1 MSARPFNTEESG
13 IREMCPAD
21 LDAVFTLEKRAYEY
35 PWSRGI
41 FNDCLLAG
49 YYCIVFEASGTLKG
63 YAIMS
68 VAAAEGHIL
77 NLCIA
82 PDLREQGLGRKI
94 LNELLVHV
102 EALNLERLFLEVR
115 PSNIAAIALYTSAGF
130 DRLGARKGYYKARDG
145 REDALVFV
153 REFQDIQD

>member
-1 MSARPFNTEESG
+1 MSSRPFNMEKHD
-13 IREMCPAD
+13 IRVMEPAD
-21 LDAVFTLEKRAYEY
+21 LDAVFSIEKRAYEF

-49 YYCIVFEASGTLKG
+49 YYCVVLEVNSAVMG

-77 NLCIA
+77 NLCIT
-82 PDLREQGLGRKI
+82 PDLRQQGLGRKM
-94 LNELLVHV
+94 LGYMLAHV
-102 EALNLERLFLEVR
+102 EAMNLERLFLEVR
-115 PSNIAAIALYTSAGF
+115 PSNIAAIALYTSTGF
-130 DRLGARKGYYKARDG
+130 DRLGARKGYYQARDG

-153 REFQDIQD
+153 REFQDGDD

>member
-1 MSARPFNTEESG
+1 MSARIENLREPV
-13 IREMCPAD
+13 IRSMRPAD
-21 LDAVFTLEKRAYEY
+21 LDGVVAIEERAYEF

-49 YYCIVFEASGTLKG
+49 YYCAVLEADSEVTG

-77 NLCIA
+77 NLCVENQ
-82 PDLREQGLGRKI
+82 LRRRGLGRTL
-94 LNELLVHV
+94 LNYLLARVGP
-102 EALNLERLFLEVR
+102 LNMERLFLEVR
-115 PSNIAAIALYTSAGF
+115 PSNSAAIALYASAGF
-130 DRLGARKGYYKARDG
+130 TRLGTRKDYYKTLGD

-153 REFQDIQD
+153 REFRGA

>member
-21 LDAVFTLEKRAYEY
+21 LDAVFTLEKRAYEF

-41 FNDCLLAG
+41 LNDCLLAG
-49 YYCIVFEASGTLKG
+49 YYCIVLEARGTLVG

-68 VAAAEGHIL
+68 AAAAEGHIL

-82 PDLREQGLGRKI
+82 PDLREQGLGRKM

-130 DRLGARKGYYKARDG
+130 DRLGARKGYYKTRDG

-153 REFQDIQD
+153 REFEDA

>member
-1 MSARPFNTEESG
+1 MSAQPFNSEQHSF
-13 IREMCPAD
+13 RAMCPAD
-21 LDAVFTLEKRAYEY
+21 LDAVFGIENRAYDF

-49 YYCIVFEASGTLKG
+49 YDCVVLEINGVVMG

-82 PDLREQGLGRKI
+82 NDLRQQGLGRKM
-94 LNELLVHV
+94 LNHLLAHV
-102 EALNLERLFLEVR
+102 EAMLLQRLFLEVR
-115 PSNIAAIALYTSAGF
+115 PSNFAAIALYSSAGF
-130 DRLGARKGYYKARDG
+130 DRLGVRKDYYKAPNG

-153 REFQDIQD
+153 REFSGA